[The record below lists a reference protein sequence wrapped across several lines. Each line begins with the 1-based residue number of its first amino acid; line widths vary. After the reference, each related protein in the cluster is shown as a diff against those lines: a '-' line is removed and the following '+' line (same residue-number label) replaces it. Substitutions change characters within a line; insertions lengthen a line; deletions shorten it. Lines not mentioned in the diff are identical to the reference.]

1 MKAFL
6 LWMSGNQ
13 IHIFPIIITVM
24 ALAEPLKSLLST
36 NASFEQFEKEGI
48 SVILPKIMFVIL
60 NSAGLGIAMAKCY
73 WLGFFEGGAY
83 QPVSIGA
90 EYSRLLS

>member
-1 MKAFL
+1 
-6 LWMSGNQ
+6 MSGNQ

-24 ALAEPLKSLLST
+24 SLMEPLKALLATNST
-36 NASFEQFEKEGI
+36 FESFEKEGI
-48 SVILPKIMFVIL
+48 SVIIPKIMFVVL
-60 NSAGLGIAMAKCY
+60 NSVGLGVAMAKCY

-83 QPVSIGA
+83 QAVPLGA